1 MLLKDQ
7 ERSILSGSFEELKSL
22 MMPRVLTD
30 FQVKESDIFQR
41 VLLAAR
47 KVNHNEALYILLKS
61 PSYLYRCITEQ
72 KMKFSIKDFFS
83 KCDEIRRKL
92 WIWLHLLKKCF
103 IENFFFCA
111 VSVSLLVLHIINHY
125 VYARSH
131 LSIFGNHIFIYMVE
145 IID

>member
-30 FQVKESDIFQR
+30 FQVKKSDIFQR

-47 KVNHNEALYILLKS
+47 KVNRNEALYILLKS
-61 PSYLYRCITEQ
+61 PSNPYRCITAQ

-83 KCDEIRRKL
+83 KYDQIRRRL
-92 WIWLHLLKKCF
+92 RIWLHLRKKSLM
-103 IENFFFCA
+103 ENFIFCA
-111 VSVSLLVLHIINHY
+111 VPLRSVASFKLRPFSSRTIC
-125 VYARSH
+125 
-131 LSIFGNHIFIYMVE
+131 FKIYFFLTA
-145 IID
+145 

>member
-7 ERSILSGSFEELKSL
+7 ERSILSGSFEGLKSL

-92 WIWLHLLKKCF
+92 WIWLHLRKKSSM
-103 IENFFFCA
+103 ENFILCA
-111 VSVSLLVLHIINHY
+111 VYRHGLIIWSKPY
-125 VYARSH
+125 ST
-131 LSIFGNHIFIYMVE
+131 SF
-145 IID
+145 DT

>member
-7 ERSILSGSFEELKSL
+7 ERSILSGSFEGLKSL

-125 VYARSH
+125 VYARRH

>member
-7 ERSILSGSFEELKSL
+7 ERSILSGSFEGLKSL

-92 WIWLHLLKKCF
+92 WIWLHLLKKSF
-103 IENFFFCA
+103 IENFIFCTVP
-111 VSVSLLVLHIINHY
+111 VSFLVLHILRSFD

-131 LSIFGNHIFIYMVE
+131 LSIFGNHILI
-145 IID
+145 